1 MPLYEYRCL
10 ACAAPVSIRMTYAE
24 FDTAKP
30 KCPQCK
36 STKLQRHLSRVRVLR
51 SEDSRMEQ
59 LSDPSNFNDIDE
71 NDPKSVGRF
80 MRRMGE
86 EMGEDMGGEFN
97 EMAGRLEAGEDPQS
111 IEREL
116 GLGAAGDGGSGM
128 GDFDD

>member
-1 MPLYEYRCL
+1 
-10 ACAAPVSIRMTYAE
+10 
-24 FDTAKP
+24 
-30 KCPQCK
+30 
-36 STKLQRHLSRVRVLR
+36 
-51 SEDSRMEQ
+51 MEQ

-80 MRRMGE
+80 MRRMGD

-111 IEREL
+111 IENEL
-116 GLGAAGDGGSGM
+116 GLGGADAGAGAA

>member
-1 MPLYEYRCL
+1 
-10 ACAAPVSIRMTYAE
+10 MTYAE

-36 STKLQRHLSRVRVLR
+36 SPKLQRHLSRVRVLR

-80 MRRMGE
+80 MRRMGG

-111 IEREL
+111 IENEL
-116 GLGAAGDGGSGM
+116 GLGGAGDGGGGA